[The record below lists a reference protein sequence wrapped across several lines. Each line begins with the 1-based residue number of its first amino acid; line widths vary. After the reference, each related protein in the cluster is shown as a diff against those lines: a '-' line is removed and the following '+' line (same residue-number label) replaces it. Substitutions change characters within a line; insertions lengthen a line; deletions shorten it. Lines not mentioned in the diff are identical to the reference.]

1 PCFFPIAVWLQS
13 PANAARYKALGF
25 NTYVGL
31 WKGPTEAQ
39 LAQLRAAGMRVI
51 CQMNEIGLAHI
62 DDPLIIGWMHGDEPD
77 NAQPDPNGGYGPPI
91 PPAQVIRDYEGIRHL
106 DPSRPVL
113 LNLGQGVAWDGWY
126 GRGVRTGHPEDY
138 LEYAKAADIISFDI
152 YPANSDNLQVKDRLW
167 LVAFGVDR
175 LIQWTNGQKVIWNCI
190 ECTKIGQQ
198 GRRPSPQEVKAEVWM
213 SIIHG
218 SRGLIYFV
226 HVFAPR
232 FIEAGLL
239 ADPEMSQAVS
249 QINRQILELA
259 PVINQPDTNDV
270 DLVVT
275 TSDPNVPVDTMVR
288 STGLHLYIFAVAMR
302 NYSTMACFKI
312 DPAQYQ
318 PVVDVLAE
326 GRNLRMDSGT
336 FSDRFDPYAV
346 HIYRLAR
353 SAAP

>member
-1 PCFFPIAVWLQS
+1 
-13 PANAARYKALGF
+13 
-25 NTYVGL
+25 
-31 WKGPTEAQ
+31 
-39 LAQLRAAGMRVI
+39 
-51 CQMNEIGLAHI
+51 
-62 DDPLIIGWMHGDEPD
+62 
-77 NAQPDPNGGYGPPI
+77 
-91 PPAQVIRDYEGIRHL
+91 
-106 DPSRPVL
+106 
-113 LNLGQGVAWDGWY
+113 
-126 GRGVRTGHPEDY
+126 
-138 LEYAKAADIISFDI
+138 
-152 YPANSDNLQVKDRLW
+152 
-167 LVAFGVDR
+167 
-175 LIQWTNGQKVIWNCI
+175 
-190 ECTKIGQQ
+190 
-198 GRRPSPQEVKAEVWM
+198 M